1 MVLAEHIT
9 YGTDKPCTENFVK
22 PPTEKIPLGRCQ
34 HNATWNERK
43 RVGSMNRIHFSS
55 SRDPLQDLVTIVPNP
70 PFHQKAKNF
79 LTS

>member
-22 PPTEKIPLGRCQ
+22 PPTEKIPFGRCQ
-34 HNATWNERK
+34 HNATWKERK
-43 RVGSMNRIHFSS
+43 RVGSMNQIHFTS
-55 SRDPLQDLVTIVPNP
+55 SRDQLQDLATTVPNLCSIKK
-70 PFHQKAKNF
+70 QKNF